1 MIKGSCFNLRHVKKD
16 DLPQLVTLLNDPE
29 PRGEFLSLE
38 VILPGMFEK
47 KFEEESRSKEI
58 RETFLIVDENDVI
71 LGQVFHFKSMPYFNS
86 RELGYGLF
94 SREQR
99 GKGIMSEAVRLLSD
113 YLFNTLLINRLEIH
127 THIDNIASQKVA
139 LRCGYQKEGI
149 ARGAVFSRG
158 KHFDIA
164 MYALLRQEWE
174 AR

>member
-1 MIKGSCFNLRHVKKD
+1 
-16 DLPQLVTLLNDPE
+16 
-29 PRGEFLSLE
+29 
-38 VILPGMFEK
+38 
-47 KFEEESRSKEI
+47 
-58 RETFLIVDENDVI
+58 
-71 LGQVFHFKSMPYFNS
+71 MPYFNS

-94 SREQR
+94 SRELH
-99 GKGIMSEAVRLLSD
+99 GKGIMSEAVQLLTD

-127 THIDNIASQKVA
+127 THNDNVASQKVA

-174 AR
+174 TR